1 VDQLP
6 RTLRVLWDL
15 EPKPTR
21 ATGPALSRERIV
33 RAAIELAD
41 EQGMDALS
49 MARLAERL
57 GCATMSLYRHVA
69 SKDELQ
75 AVMFDAALGEPPQP
89 DDPAV
94 GWRASL
100 ETWARTLLAV
110 YRRHPWMPRMEIT
123 GPPLSPVQL
132 AWLEVGLA
140 LLRGTALSAIER
152 MSVMLLVSGY
162 VRNEAR
168 MVGQGG
174 DSTPETV
181 EQVARLI
188 DADRFPALSAI
199 IESGAFTAA
208 PFEFDHFAYGL
219 RLILD
224 SIEAQANRQMTGR

>member
-1 VDQLP
+1 MDQLP

-41 EQGMDALS
+41 EQGLDALS

-75 AVMFDAALGEPPQP
+75 AVMFDAALGEPR
-89 DDPAV
+89 PAKSDA
-94 GWRASL
+94 GWRAGL
-100 ETWARTLLAV
+100 ETWARALLAV
-110 YRRHPWMPRMEIT
+110 YRRHPWMPRMEVT

-132 AWLEVGLA
+132 AWLEVGLV
-140 LLRGTALSAIER
+140 LLQGTALPAIER

-168 MVGQGG
+168 MAVQGG

-208 PFEFDHFAYGL
+208 PFAFDHFAYGL
-219 RLILD
+219 GLILD
-224 SIEAQANRQMTGR
+224 SIEGQANHQMTGH

>member
-41 EQGMDALS
+41 EQGLDALS

-57 GCATMSLYRHVA
+57 GMATMSLYRHVA

-75 AVMFDAALGEPPQP
+75 AVMFDAALGEPQP
-89 DDPAV
+89 GDPAA
-94 GWRASL
+94 GWRAGL
-100 ETWARTLLAV
+100 ETWARALLAV
-110 YRRHPWMPRMEIT
+110 YRRHPWMPRMEVT

-132 AWLEVGLA
+132 DWLEVGLA

-152 MSVMLLVSGY
+152 MSVMLLVAGY

-168 MVGQGG
+168 MAVQGG

-188 DADRFPALSAI
+188 DPDRFPALSSI
-199 IESGAFTAA
+199 IESGGFTAA
-208 PFEFDHFAYGL
+208 PFAFDHFAYGL
-219 RLILD
+219 GLILD
-224 SIEAQANRQMTGR
+224 SIEVTANRQMTDR